1 MTRVD
6 IVNNAEKRKA
16 GMNKIVSYNLA
27 YSDAAYGT
35 LLDYVYPEKSL
46 QEKRDMLSKY
56 IYDNAESFVNGYSN
70 PALPD
75 ELKEYQAEYNKL
87 YETIQSIPISMAAM
101 PLYRNQQSF
110 ASSEIPS
117 QVFNVK
123 KADTLLDQPI
133 YPVSSKYGGYKY

>member
-75 ELKEYQAEYNKL
+75 
-87 YETIQSIPISMAAM
+87 
-101 PLYRNQQSF
+101 
-110 ASSEIPS
+110 
-117 QVFNVK
+117 
-123 KADTLLDQPI
+123 
-133 YPVSSKYGGYKY
+133 